1 MLNKKN
7 IRFNYLKHH
16 LGYINAFVTAP
27 PANWTEQLLMLGT
40 LHFDIYTGKLAFNEI
55 ERQLLRFLYT
65 VGITTRQQYFD
76 FIGDELSYKVIAISD
91 DSNWILRWGNEAG
104 LFIHVH
110 PARFGLHI
118 CRVKAAALKTAIAL
132 LVNNINYNDLSEIN
146 KTRLLLKLS
155 PINKKG
161 FDSIVKLLALIQQG
175 E

>member
-1 MLNKKN
+1 MLNQKN

-27 PANWTEQLLMLGT
+27 PANWVERLLELGT
-40 LHFDIYTGKLAFNEI
+40 LHFDIYTGELALNEI
-55 ERQLLRFLYT
+55 KRQLLLSLNT
-65 VGITTRQQYFD
+65 AGITTRQQYFD

-91 DSNWILRWGNEAG
+91 HSNWILRWGNETG

-110 PARFGLHI
+110 PARFGQHI
-118 CRVKAAALKTAIAL
+118 YRVKATALKTAIAL
-132 LVNNINYNDLSEIN
+132 LVMNINYNDLSEIN
-146 KTRLLLKLS
+146 KVRLLLRLS

-161 FDSIVKLLALIQQG
+161 FDGIVKLLALIKQG